1 MFTLNQEIVF
11 RVILFTKVGKSL
23 EKTILRQEDFQ
34 DVDSYIKKVWC
45 KRLKM
50 RA

>member
-23 EKTILRQEDFQ
+23 EKTTLWKGDFQ
-34 DVDSYIKKVWC
+34 YADSYIKKV
-45 KRLKM
+45 
-50 RA
+50 